1 MGWKIRMIVLWVDKN
16 KENNIKSKY
25 SSTYIFPQ
33 DLHQQLHK
41 KHKNIFDNVFEIYEG
56 LEYHEI
62 PYECKHLT
70 KGVCFNSEDYNIIL
84 VALPFPDSLHILS
97 ALLNIEEYVYDLVKN
112 QGQIILNACKE
123 AFPNRSELEAILRF
137 INDFCVVKN
146 IPPESIKLISNV
158 IGKGLIGYDKFIGG
172 LIGPDSEVKL
182 PYEESWVEA
191 HDFELDMDAR
201 NFPGLNHV
209 RFFNFW
215 PTRLVQLTKYQKKY
229 KSLEKKYDFCWL
241 SGSPAPPRIFLFD
254 KLYRCDL
261 LNDRFFYTTT
271 GSENSFFYW
280 SEANELWDISLPPE
294 YLKEHLIGQDNEEI
308 SMDFLYNT
316 KYAKTKGHDIPE
328 EWTLPKVAFESHIH
342 VVVETALEAASLTE
356 KTYKPL
362 EFGLPFLLL
371 GAPKINQTLEDL
383 GFILY
388 DEIFN
393 YSFDEIYDTEKRTEQ
408 FAAELLRVSK
418 LPLEELCERIKSKLL
433 FNQYRMVKLRN
444 EGREEFLYALTGE
457 DNRKYEY

>member
-1 MGWKIRMIVLWVDKN
+1 MIVLWVDKN

-25 SSTYIFPQ
+25 GSTYIFPQ

-41 KHKNIFDNVFEIYEG
+41 KHKNIFDNAFEIYEG

-84 VALPFPDSLHILS
+84 VAIPFPDSLHILS

-158 IGKGLIGYDKFIGG
+158 IGKGLIGYDKFAEPVGSIGH
-172 LIGPDSEVKL
+172 LFRDSEVKL

-191 HDFELDMDAR
+191 HDFELDMDDR
-201 NFPGLNHV
+201 DFPGLNHV

-241 SGSPAPPRIFLFD
+241 SGNPAHLRIFLFD

-261 LNDRFFYTTT
+261 LNDRFFYTTV
-271 GSENSFFYW
+271 GIENSFFAW
-280 SEANELWDISLPPE
+280 PDANELWDISLPPE

-308 SMDFLYNT
+308 SMDLLYNT
-316 KYAKTKGHDIPE
+316 NYAKRKGLNTSE
-328 EWTLPKVAFESHIH
+328 EWILPKVAFESHIH

-393 YSFDEIYDTEKRTEQ
+393 YSFDEIYDTEKRMEQ

-418 LPLEELCERIKSKLL
+418 LPLEELCEHIKPKLL
-433 FNQYRMVKLRN
+433 FNQYRMAKLRY